1 MYGLVNKAFE
11 QFVKQRYGDDRWERI
26 RKISQLEV
34 EFFHNMRPYPDQISY
49 QLVGAMSEE
58 LQIPVEEVMRMVGRY
73 WLQHTGAEGY
83 GDLLKLSSDTFQE
96 VLLGLNQ
103 MHTRIKLL
111 YGQLQPPSF
120 EVTDVTDDGLLLH
133 YRSKR
138 PGLAWFVVG
147 LVEELG
153 TRYKTEVSVEL
164 VQQRELGADHDV
176 FQIRFLKESPSHV

>member
-26 RKISQLEV
+26 RKISQLDI

-49 QLVGAMSEE
+49 QVVGAISKE
-58 LQIPVEEVMRMVGRY
+58 LQIPAEEVLRMVGRY
-73 WLQHTGAEGY
+73 WLQHTAAEGY
-83 GDLLKLSSDTFQE
+83 GNLLSLEGTNFQDVLGKLN
-96 VLLGLNQ
+96 L
-103 MHTRIKLL
+103 MHTRIKML
-111 YGQLQPPSF
+111 YSQLQPPSF
-120 EVTDVTDDGLLLH
+120 EVTDVTEEGLLLH
-133 YRSKR
+133 YHSKR

-153 TRYKTEVSVEL
+153 ARFKTEVAVEL

-176 FQIRFLKESPSHV
+176 FQIRYLKESPSHV